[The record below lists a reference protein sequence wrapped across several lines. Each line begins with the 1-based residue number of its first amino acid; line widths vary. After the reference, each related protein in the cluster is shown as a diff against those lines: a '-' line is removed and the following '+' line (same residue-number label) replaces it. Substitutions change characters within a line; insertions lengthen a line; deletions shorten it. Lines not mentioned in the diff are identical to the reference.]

1 MDVNSLNFNNLIT
14 DHSFDLTACIRKVER
29 LSNCIEIANLI
40 NSELSIGKLL
50 SNVMKTT
57 QKAFNADA
65 ASLLLLDEATGDL
78 TFQIALSD
86 VGDEI
91 KELYRLKKGE

>member
-1 MDVNSLNFNNLIT
+1 MTTAHYNPRNMIT
-14 DHSFDLTACIRKVER
+14 DPSDDLTACIRKVER

-50 SNVMKTT
+50 SNVMEATKN
-57 QKAFNADA
+57 AFSADA
-65 ASLLLLDEATGDL
+65 ASLLLLDEKTGDL

-86 VGDEI
+86 VGDDI
-91 KELYRLKKGE
+91 REL

>member
-1 MDVNSLNFNNLIT
+1 MDKNIPQFMIT
-14 DHSFDLTACIRKVER
+14 DHSSDLKACIRKVER

-50 SNVMKTT
+50 SNVMEATK
-57 QKAFNADA
+57 KAFSADA
-65 ASLLLLDEATGDL
+65 ASMLLIDDKTGDL
-78 TFQIALSD
+78 TFQIALGD

-91 KELYRLKKGE
+91 KEIYRLKKG